1 MEDKMT
7 QPAQAMPVSSFMS
20 SEIGE
25 LAAALAAAQGEFTFA
40 AKDSVAD
47 MGTKGGRRKYA
58 DLQSVLEAVRDG
70 LAKNGLAVIQA
81 PMPNASG
88 ITLRT
93 TLAHKSGQWIASE
106 LTLPNDRMG
115 GIQGMGSALT
125 YARRYALAAMV
136 GVAQDDDDG
145 EGAMAASKAAEKER
159 VQHTRQQAKANNPDP
174 LTDKQ
179 QKAICAHL
187 TRLYGNDRDACL
199 NELSNFFG
207 CAVTST
213 NALTK
218 AQASDYLD
226 AINHQGE

>member
-7 QPAQAMPVSSFMS
+7 QPAQAIPVSSFMS

-25 LAAALAAAQGEFTFA
+25 LAAALAAAQGELEPA
-40 AKDSVAD
+40 
-47 MGTKGGRRKYA
+47 TKNAQNPMLRNKYA
-58 DLQSVLEAVRDG
+58 DLASCYEACRKVLPQ
-70 LAKNGLAVIQA
+70 KGLAVSQIC
-81 PMPNASG
+81 MPCDKG
-88 ITLRT
+88 MVRVKTVLMHT
-93 TLAHKSGQWIASE
+93 SGQWISSE
-106 LTLPNDRMG
+106 CTLEAVGNKG
-115 GIQGMGSALT
+115 VNGAQAAGSAIT
-125 YARRYALAAMV
+125 YARRYGLSAIV
-136 GVAQDDDDG
+136 GLVADEDDDG
-145 EGAMAASKAAEKER
+145 CNAGPNQKER
-159 VQHTRQQAKANNPDP
+159 VQQTRQQAKANNPDP

-207 CAVTST
+207 CSITST

-226 AINHQGE
+226 AINHSQQEA